1 MSTTLLKKILSIL
14 VIWIIAIS
22 CKKREDEPKVNLRE
36 IQIIQKIIRDKS
48 LTSKIEVSPVHINCK
63 ECANIPYTKTHDEA
77 GSFKYSYGEVSLTV
91 SSETQDVNDD
101 TFISFDIWRNA
112 LMQNILST
120 HELSSMNSRKI
131 TEYGKRMGVKYG
143 LMYGNKESL
152 IVEGGVNTVICM
164 VDEDGKLRGRIWSGD
179 HKITKVFHGKI
190 PSNTDNTQRDCL
202 IAVLSR
208 AEIFDK
214 Q

>member
-1 MSTTLLKKILSIL
+1 MTLLKKILFML

-22 CKKREDEPKVNLRE
+22 CKKRGDESEVNLGE
-36 IQIIQKIIRDKS
+36 IQIIQKIIWDKS
-48 LTSKIEVSPVHINCK
+48 LTSKIEVTPVHINYK
-63 ECANIPYTKTHDEA
+63 ECANIPSTRTYDEV
-77 GSFKYSYGEVSLTV
+77 GGWKKYSYGEMGLTV

-101 TFISFDIWRNA
+101 AFISFEIWKNA

-120 HELSSMNSRKI
+120 RELSSMNSRRI
-131 TEYGKRMGVKYG
+131 TEYGERMGVKYG

-152 IVEGGVNTVICM
+152 IVEGGENAVICM
-164 VDEDGKLRGRIWSGD
+164 VDEDGKLSGRIWSGD
-179 HKITKVFHGKI
+179 YKFTKVFHGKM
-190 PSNTDNTQRDCL
+190 PSNTHNTQRDCL